1 MRQRFGG
8 SSYPWTLGLLL
19 LLAGGGCAYYNTFYL
34 AKKNYREGVK
44 AQERSLSE
52 APAQEAIGRYDVV
65 IRQCQ
70 KILQEYPK
78 SKYVDDSAYM
88 MGASY
93 YGKGDYSNAI
103 QRLTSF
109 AAKYPKSPYRADARF
124 TEGLARYRRK
134 EFVEADSI
142 FREIEGTYPNFS
154 RRWELYFY
162 SGETQAQLK
171 RYVPASHW
179 YRLALDKA
187 EGRREK
193 SRTLRRLGDAY
204 LDGDRPDSAQS
215 TYAECLKVEERG
227 PQRVD
232 AAIARGDALRQLGRY
247 PEALQFLQ
255 DWHVFAAQEGR
266 EGDVL
271 LRIYDVMALMGKTQE
286 ALRGYNDLVTKFPRT
301 AVAYEAQ
308 FQIGY
313 LYETNLQD
321 LDQAGREYD
330 KLKSQPTSEFQQQAM
345 RRSQSLAALRTYRT
359 ALASDTTGA
368 RAHAAFMVAELNYFQ
383 LGKPDSA
390 IAQYQLVES
399 EFPHSIYAA
408 KSAYARLWITTQDK
422 GDTLEAMRIA
432 DMMGQRYRG
441 TPFAES
447 ALYLWKQWSGR
458 TDERT
463 ALLDSLLANPDTS
476 QVVAFE
482 PEMVDSLGAPVDS
495 SLMRPQTY
503 AMTPADSARMD
514 SLRLHALSVREQYMR
529 EHGGQRPHPK
539 PQATTTTQN
548 PTTPSAPNATGAAP
562 GALVGGAAAGVAAG
576 GSSAPVDSSDAPADT
591 SAGYT
596 PPPATTAPPDSTARP
611 DSTSNDED
619 GDDTGP

>member
-1 MRQRFGG
+1 
-8 SSYPWTLGLLL
+8 
-19 LLAGGGCAYYNTFYL
+19 
-34 AKKNYREGVK
+34 
-44 AQERSLSE
+44 
-52 APAQEAIGRYDVV
+52 VV
-65 IRQCQ
+65 VRQCQ
-70 KILQEYPK
+70 KVLQDYPK
-78 SKYVDDSAYM
+78 SKYVDDAAYM

-93 YGKGDYSNAI
+93 YGKGDYANAI
-103 QRLTSF
+103 KQLTPF
-109 AAKYPKSPYRADARF
+109 ASKYPKSPYRADARF

-134 EFVEADSI
+134 EFVESDSI
-142 FREIEGTYPNFS
+142 FREIEGAYPNFS

-171 RYVPASHW
+171 KYEPAAHW

-187 EGRREK
+187 KGRREK
-193 SRTLRRLGDAY
+193 SRTLRQLGDAY
-204 LDGDRPDSAQS
+204 LDGDRPDSAQM
-215 TYAECLKVEERG
+215 TYAECLKV
-227 PQRVD
+227 
-232 AAIARGDALRQLGRY
+232 DALRQMGRY
-247 PEALQFLQ
+247 PEALAFLQ
-255 DWHVFAAQEGR
+255 NWRVFATQEGR
-266 EGDVL
+266 EGEVL
-271 LRIYDVMALMGKTQE
+271 LRIYDVMALMGRTQE
-286 ALRGYNDLVTKFPRT
+286 ALKGYNELVTKFQRT

-313 LYETNLQD
+313 LYETSLQD
-321 LDQAGREYD
+321 LDAAGREYD
-330 KLKSQPTSEFQQQAM
+330 KLKAQPTSEFQQQAM

-368 RAHAAFMVAELNYFQ
+368 RAHASFMMAELNYFQ

-390 IAQYQLVES
+390 IAQYQRVEA

-408 KSAYARLWITTQDK
+408 KAAYARLWIATQDQ

-476 QVVAFE
+476 QVLAFE
-482 PEMVDSLGAPVDS
+482 PEMADSLAAPVDS

-514 SLRLHALSVREQYMR
+514 SLRQHALQVREQYMR
-529 EHGGQRPHPK
+529 EHGGQRPHPT
-539 PQATTTTQN
+539 PQVQQGTVTTQGQATT
-548 PTTPSAPNATGAAP
+548 PAAPSGAGATPGAA
-562 GALVGGAAAGVAAG
+562 AGGAAGVAAT
-576 GSSAPVDSSDAPADT
+576 PA
-591 SAGYT
+591 S
-596 PPPATTAPPDSTARP
+596 PDSTARP
-611 DSTSNDED
+611 DSTSQDED

>member
-8 SSYPWTLGLLL
+8 SSRPWTLGLLL

-34 AKKNYREGVK
+34 AKKNYHEGVK

-70 KILQEYPK
+70 KVLQEYPK
-78 SKYVDDSAYM
+78 SKYVDDAAYM

-93 YGKGDYSNAI
+93 YGKGDYANAI
-103 QRLTSF
+103 QQLTSF
-109 AAKYPKSPYRADARF
+109 ASKYPKSPYRADARF

-134 EFVEADSI
+134 EFVESDSI
-142 FREIEGTYPNFS
+142 FREIEGTYPHFS

-171 RYVPASHW
+171 RYEPAAHW

-187 EGRREK
+187 DGRREK
-193 SRTLRRLGDAY
+193 SRTLRQLGDAY
-204 LDGDRPDSAQS
+204 LDGDRPDSAQM

-232 AAIARGDALRQLGRY
+232 AAIARADALRQLGRY
-247 PEALQFLQ
+247 PEALAYLQ
-255 DWHVFAAQEGR
+255 NWHVFATQEGR
-266 EGDVL
+266 EGDLL
-271 LRIYDVMALMGKTQE
+271 LRMYDVMALMGRTQE
-286 ALRGYNDLVTKFPRT
+286 ALKGYNELVTRFQRT

-321 LDQAGREYD
+321 LDAAGREYD
-330 KLKSQPTSEFQQQAM
+330 KLKSQPTSQFQQQAM

-368 RAHAAFMVAELNYFQ
+368 RAHASFMMAELNYFQ
-383 LGKPDSA
+383 LGKADSA
-390 IAQYQLVES
+390 IAQYQRVES

-408 KSAYARLWITTQDK
+408 KAAYARLWITTQDK

-476 QVVAFE
+476 QVMAFE
-482 PEMVDSLGAPVDS
+482 PEVADSLAAPTDS

-514 SLRLHALSVREQYMR
+514 SLRQHALQVREQYMK
-529 EHGGQRPHPK
+529 EHGGQRPRPT
-539 PQATTTTQN
+539 PQAHQA
-548 PTTPSAPNATGAAP
+548 TPVAPSGAGAAA
-562 GALVGGAAAGVAAG
+562 GAAAGGAAAGVAAP
-576 GSSAPVDSSDAPADT
+576 GSTAPADS
-591 SAGYT
+591 SASQT
-596 PPPATTAPPDSTARP
+596 PPPATTASPDSTARP
-611 DSTSNDED
+611 DSTSTEDE
-619 GDDTGP
+619 DDTGP

>member
-8 SSYPWTLGLLL
+8 SSRPWTLGLLL

-34 AKKNYREGVK
+34 AKKNYHEGIK

-70 KILQEYPK
+70 KVLQEYPK
-78 SKYVDDSAYM
+78 SKYVDDAAYM

-93 YGKGDYSNAI
+93 YGKGDYPNAI
-103 QRLTSF
+103 KQLTSF

-134 EFVEADSI
+134 EFVESDSI
-142 FREIEGTYPNFS
+142 FREVEGTYPNFS

-171 RYVPASHW
+171 RYKSAAHW

-187 EGRREK
+187 DGRREK
-193 SRTLRRLGDAY
+193 SRTLRQLGDAY
-204 LDGDRPDSAQS
+204 LDGDRPDSAQMK
-215 TYAECLKVEERG
+215 YAECLKVEERG

-247 PEALQFLQ
+247 PEALAFLQ
-255 DWHVFAAQEGR
+255 NWRVFATQEGR

-271 LRIYDVMALMGKTQE
+271 LRIYDVMALMGRTQE
-286 ALRGYNDLVTKFPRT
+286 ALKGYNELVTRFQRT

-313 LYETNLQD
+313 LYETTLQD
-321 LDQAGREYD
+321 LDAAGREYD
-330 KLKSQPTSEFQQQAM
+330 KLKTQPTSEFQQQAM

-368 RAHAAFMVAELNYFQ
+368 RAHASFMMAELNYFQ

-390 IAQYQLVES
+390 IAQYQRVES

-408 KSAYARLWITTQDK
+408 KAAYARLWIATQDQ

-482 PEMVDSLGAPVDS
+482 PELADSLAAPVDS

-514 SLRLHALSVREQYMR
+514 SLRQHALQVREQYMR
-529 EHGGQRPHPK
+529 EHGGQRPRPT
-539 PQATTTTQN
+539 PQVQQGAVTTQSQ
-548 PTTPSAPNATGAAP
+548 PGATPAPSGSGAAP
-562 GALVGGAAAGVAAG
+562 GAAAAGVAAG
-576 GSSAPVDSSDAPADT
+576 GSTAPADS
-591 SAGYT
+591 SAGHT
-596 PPPATTAPPDSTARP
+596 TPPATTASPDSTARP
-611 DSTSNDED
+611 DSTSTDED
-619 GDDTGP
+619 EDDTGP

>member
-8 SSYPWTLGLLL
+8 SSRPWTLGLLL

-34 AKKNYREGVK
+34 AKKNYNEGVK

-70 KILQEYPK
+70 KVLQDYPK
-78 SKYVDDSAYM
+78 SKYVDDAAYM

-93 YGKGDYSNAI
+93 YGKGDYTNAI
-103 QRLTSF
+103 KQLTSF
-109 AAKYPKSPYRADARF
+109 ASKYPKSSYRADARF

-134 EFVEADSI
+134 EFVESDSI
-142 FREIEGTYPNFS
+142 FREIEGANPNFS

-171 RYVPASHW
+171 RYEPAAHW

-187 EGRREK
+187 KGRREK
-193 SRTLRRLGDAY
+193 SRTLRQLGDAY
-204 LDGDRPDSAQS
+204 LDGDRPDSAQM

-232 AAIARGDALRQLGRY
+232 AAIARGDALRQMGRY
-247 PEALQFLQ
+247 PEALAFLQ
-255 DWHVFAAQEGR
+255 NWRVFAAQEGR
-266 EGDVL
+266 EGEVL
-271 LRIYDVMALMGKTQE
+271 LRMYDVMALMGRTQE
-286 ALRGYNDLVTKFPRT
+286 ALKGYNELVTKFQRT

-313 LYETNLQD
+313 LYETSLQD
-321 LDQAGREYD
+321 LDAAGREYD
-330 KLKSQPTSEFQQQAM
+330 KLKAQPTSEFQQQAM

-368 RAHAAFMVAELNYFQ
+368 RAHAAFMMAELNYFQ

-390 IAQYQLVES
+390 IAQYQRVEA

-408 KSAYARLWITTQDK
+408 KAAYARLWIATQDQ

-458 TDERT
+458 TDVRT

-476 QVVAFE
+476 QVLAFE
-482 PEMVDSLGAPVDS
+482 PEMADSLAAPVDS
-495 SLMRPQTY
+495 SLMRPPNY

-514 SLRLHALSVREQYMR
+514 SLRQHALQVREQYMR
-529 EHGGQRPHPK
+529 EHGGQRPHPT
-539 PQATTTTQN
+539 PQVQQGTATTQSQATT
-548 PTTPSAPNATGAAP
+548 PVAPSGGGATPGAA
-562 GALVGGAAAGVAAG
+562 AGGAAGVAAG
-576 GSSAPVDSSDAPADT
+576 GSTAPADS
-591 SAGYT
+591 SASHT
-596 PPPATTAPPDSTARP
+596 PPPATTAAPDSTARP
-611 DSTSNDED
+611 DSTSHDED